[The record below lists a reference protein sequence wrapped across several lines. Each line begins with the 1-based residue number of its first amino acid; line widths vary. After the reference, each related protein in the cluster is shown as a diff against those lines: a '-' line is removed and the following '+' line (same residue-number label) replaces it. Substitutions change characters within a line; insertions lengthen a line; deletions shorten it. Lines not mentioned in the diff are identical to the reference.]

1 MKGKE
6 RGGYSHWTRS
16 KRGGVKVS
24 VGAEVKKKIPARTM
38 QTGTLRIGLDGAS
51 VDGYLVDE
59 EESRIA
65 LGSVPFGY

>member
-1 MKGKE
+1 MKVKE
-6 RGGYSHWTRS
+6 
-16 KRGGVKVS
+16 RGGVKVS

>member
-1 MKGKE
+1 MNVKE
-6 RGGYSHWTRS
+6 RGR
-16 KRGGVKVS
+16 KDP
-24 VGAEVKKKIPARTM
+24 KKKIPACIM

-65 LGSVPFGY
+65 LGAVPFGY

>member
-1 MKGKE
+1 MSK
-6 RGGYSHWTRS
+6 RGEGYSHWTRS

-38 QTGTLRIGLDGAS
+38 QTGIFFFGRDDAS

>member
-6 RGGYSHWTRS
+6 RGGLFPLD
-16 KRGGVKVS
+16 KVKERGRKDP
-24 VGAEVKKKIPARTM
+24 KKKIPARTM

>member
-6 RGGYSHWTRS
+6 RGGLFPLD
-16 KRGGVKVS
+16 KVKERGRKDP
-24 VGAEVKKKIPARTM
+24 KKKIPARIM
-38 QTGTLRIGLDGAS
+38 QTGIFRIGRDGAS
-51 VDGYLVDE
+51 VEGYLVDE